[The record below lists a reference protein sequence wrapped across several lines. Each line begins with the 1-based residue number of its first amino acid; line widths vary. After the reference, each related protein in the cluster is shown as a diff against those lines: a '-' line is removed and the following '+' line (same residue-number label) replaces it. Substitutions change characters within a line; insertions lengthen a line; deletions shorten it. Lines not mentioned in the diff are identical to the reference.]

1 MPAGYIIANVN
12 VTNPEQ
18 YDAYRK
24 LSTDAAQ
31 AHGAEFVVRGGQQ
44 KVLEGNLHSR
54 TVVLKFPS
62 YAAAVAYYESME
74 YSKARDARAGAALM
88 NMIAVEGA

>member
-1 MPAGYIIANVN
+1 MPFGYIIANVN
-12 VTNPEQ
+12 VTHPEQ

-24 LSTDAAQ
+24 LSTEAAQ

-54 TVVLKFPS
+54 TVVLKFPT
-62 YAAAVAYYESME
+62 YAAAVAYYDSVE
-74 YSKARDARAGAALM
+74 YIKARDSRVGAALM
-88 NMIAVEGA
+88 NMMAVEGA

>member
-12 VTNPEQ
+12 VTNPDQ

-24 LSTDAAQ
+24 LSTEAAQ

>member
-1 MPAGYIIANVN
+1 MPAGFIIANVN
-12 VTNPEQ
+12 VTNPDQ

-24 LSTDAAQ
+24 LSTEAAQ

>member
-1 MPAGYIIANVN
+1 MPSAYIIANVN

-18 YDAYRK
+18 YEAYRK
-24 LSTDAAQ
+24 LSTEAAV

-54 TVVLKFPS
+54 TVILKFKD
-62 YAAAVAYYESME
+62 YATALAYYDTVE
-74 YSKARDARAGAALM
+74 YKKARDSRVGAALM

>member
-1 MPAGYIIANVN
+1 MPFGYIIANVKVIN
-12 VTNPEQ
+12 TEQ

-24 LSTDAAQ
+24 LSTEAAV

-44 KVLEGNLHSR
+44 KILEGNLHSR

-62 YAAAVAYYESME
+62 FAAAQAYYDSVE
-74 YSKARDARAGAALM
+74 YVKARDARAGAALM

>member
-1 MPAGYIIANVN
+1 MPFGYIIANVN

-24 LSTDAAQ
+24 LSTEAAQ

-54 TVVLKFPS
+54 TVILKFKD
-62 YAAAVAYYESME
+62 YATAVAYYETVE
-74 YSKARDARAGAALM
+74 YKKARDSRVGAALM

>member
-24 LSTDAAQ
+24 LSTEAAV

-44 KVLEGNLHSR
+44 KILEGNLHSR

-62 YAAAVAYYESME
+62 FAAAQAYYDSVE

>member
-12 VTNPEQ
+12 VTHPEQ

-24 LSTDAAQ
+24 LSTEAAQ

-44 KVLEGNLHSR
+44 KILEGNLHSR
-54 TVVLKFPS
+54 TVVLKFPT
-62 YAAAVAYYESME
+62 YAAAVAYYESVE

>member
-1 MPAGYIIANVN
+1 MPFGYIIANVKVIN
-12 VTNPEQ
+12 TEQ

-24 LSTDAAQ
+24 LSTEAAV

-44 KVLEGNLHSR
+44 KNLEGNLHSR

-62 YAAAVAYYESME
+62 FAAAQAYYDSVE
-74 YSKARDARAGAALM
+74 YGKARDARAGAALM

>member
-1 MPAGYIIANVN
+1 MPFGYIIANVN
-12 VTNPEQ
+12 VTHPEQ
-18 YDAYRK
+18 YEAYRT
-24 LSTDAAQ
+24 LSTEAAK

-54 TVVLKFPS
+54 TVVLKFPT

-88 NMIAVEGA
+88 NMMAVEGA

>member
-24 LSTDAAQ
+24 LSTEAAQ

>member
-1 MPAGYIIANVN
+1 MPFGYIIANVKVIN
-12 VTNPEQ
+12 TEQ

-24 LSTDAAQ
+24 LSTEAAV

-44 KVLEGNLHSR
+44 KILEGNLHSR

-62 YAAAVAYYESME
+62 FAAAQAYYDSVE
-74 YSKARDARAGAALM
+74 YGKARDARAGAALM

>member
-24 LSTDAAQ
+24 LSTEAAT

-44 KVLEGNLHSR
+44 KILEGNLHSR

-62 YAAAVAYYESME
+62 FAAAQAYYDSVE

>member
-24 LSTDAAQ
+24 LSTEAAQ

-62 YAAAVAYYESME
+62 YAAAVAYYESVE
-74 YSKARDARAGAALM
+74 YSKARDARSGAALM